1 MANKSTKNLHVEA
14 STSNDNLLQYYLYND
29 QSSVDKNYTKEEK
42 DLANEIVYFSI
53 NQDSK

>member
-1 MANKSTKNLHVEA
+1 MANKSTKNIHVEA

-53 NQDSK
+53 YQDSK

>member
-1 MANKSTKNLHVEA
+1 MNDQKTKSTEIEA

-29 QSSVDKNYTKEEK
+29 QSSVDKNLTKEEK

>member
-1 MANKSTKNLHVEA
+1 MEESSN
-14 STSNDNLLQYYLYND
+14 NDNLLQYYLYNNP
-29 QSSVDKNYTKEEK
+29 SEEKNLTKEEK